1 MTHAEIPSPKD
12 LYDPIVEALRSLGGE
27 GSRKDVI
34 KIVAEMFSLSPEQ
47 MNERVPNYAN
57 KQFEHNVDN
66 AKRTLQNR
74 KSITSSDHGI
84 WRLTDEDRLTADA
97 DPSAVRRVA
106 ERVKNIEDANKYSEE
121 SAESKMNKSK
131 KPVSIP
137 TLDKMMS
144 PLLLVLHRLGGSGT
158 NDEMHNGVVKILR
171 LTDAQLE
178 LLHESGRG
186 TQTEVEYRLS
196 VARRYLKKYGLLE
209 NPKPKTWKLT
219 AKGSTVVRVNP
230 YAVIL
235 YYREKTWEESM
246 RRDSEILPELTDIDD
261 TMSW

>member
-1 MTHAEIPSPKD
+1 MARAEIPSSSE
-12 LYDPIVEALRSLGGE
+12 LQQPILEILVSMNGE
-27 GSRKDVI
+27 GSRKVVI
-34 KIVAEMFSLSPEQ
+34 AELAKCFSLTPEQ
-47 MNERVPNYAN
+47 LNQTVKGYSK

-66 AKRTLQNR
+66 AKTYLQ
-74 KSITSSDHGI
+74 KLGI
-84 WRLTDEDRLTADA
+84 IDTPRRGYWRIADEDGLTGDA
-97 DPSAVRRVA
+97 VLKPEGRFSQVVRTIEVA
-106 ERVKNIEDANKYSEE
+106 NNYSEAF
-121 SAESKMNKSK
+121 AESTMNKSK
-131 KPVSIP
+131 HLVSIP

-158 NDEMHNGVVKILR
+158 NDEMNNGVVEILR
-171 LTDAQLE
+171 LTDEQLE
-178 LLHESGRG
+178 VLHESGRG

-196 VARRYLKKYGLLE
+196 LARRYLKKYGLLE

-246 RRDSEILPELTDIDD
+246 QRDSEILPDLTDIDD
-261 TMSW
+261 TMAW